1 MPIDI
6 TVYDEIGW
14 RLPPELL
21 AEDCLES
28 DESAQHVAFELIQV
42 DKLAT
47 IMFNSQSGVIPDGY
61 TNDFFFSVTNSVEDY
76 VKDQYGADE
85 TTNTVCENVY
95 DLGDLYKEW
104 AESVNDS
111 IQSQARSQL
120 EDRESGDY
128 WRE

>member
-1 MPIDI
+1 MKRRTKTMPVDI

-42 DKLAT
+42 EALVQICRDADANRIPVPDFSLQFNDSLAEYGRENGLEVNT
-47 IMFNSQSGVIPDGY
+47 IDDFY
-61 TNDFFFSVTNSVEDY
+61 TIV
-76 VKDQYGADE
+76 Q
-85 TTNTVCENVY
+85 
-95 DLGDLYKEW
+95 EW

-111 IQSQARSQL
+111 IQAQAEQQL

>member
-1 MPIDI
+1 MPVDI

-42 DKLAT
+42 EALVQICKDADANRIPVPDFSLQFNDSLAEYGRENGLEVDT
-47 IMFNSQSGVIPDGY
+47 ID
-61 TNDFFFSVTNSVEDY
+61 DFYLLV
-76 VKDQYGADE
+76 Q
-85 TTNTVCENVY
+85 
-95 DLGDLYKEW
+95 EW

-111 IQSQARSQL
+111 IQAQAERQL

>member
-1 MPIDI
+1 MKRRTKTMPVDI

-42 DKLAT
+42 EALVQICRDADANRIPVPDFSLQFNDSLAEYGRENGLEVNT
-47 IMFNSQSGVIPDGY
+47 IDDFY
-61 TNDFFFSVTNSVEDY
+61 TIV
-76 VKDQYGADE
+76 Q
-85 TTNTVCENVY
+85 
-95 DLGDLYKEW
+95 EW

-111 IQSQARSQL
+111 IQAQAEQQL

-128 WRE
+128 WRD

>member
-14 RLPPELL
+14 RLASELL

-61 TNDFFFSVTNSVEDY
+61 TNDFFFNVTNSVEDY

-85 TTNTVCENVY
+85 TINTVCENVY